1 MERQVASCCRL
12 CANETRRSMERSSK
26 SYQVWSEASV
36 RNSLKGRMHEQG
48 KADLG
53 DALDAL
59 FRELGILRSLKEVG
73 VGGGEVGGVGGGKSG
88 R

>member
-1 MERQVASCCRL
+1 
-12 CANETRRSMERSSK
+12 
-26 SYQVWSEASV
+26 
-36 RNSLKGRMHEQG
+36 MHEQG